1 MRSDLGPSLS
11 RALCPSTSINS
22 MRSALRI
29 SVVKLEAMSSE
40 AALDEV
46 ARLQPPT
53 EAERERGEEAL
64 GPLEGRIDEH

>member
-1 MRSDLGPSLS
+1 
-11 RALCPSTSINS
+11 